1 MKTTINYN
9 GKDVVIEL
17 TNEQL
22 AEAKKQS
29 CHYTDIKT
37 LQDALGYIGE
47 TLEDFNHRTQ
57 FDDDCQ
63 RAAKEL
69 EVIVLAI
76 RQGNELGH
84 EQGDKW
90 YYPYFYSKR
99 SSVGFSCHVCFYD
112 GTASVVG
119 SRLCVESSEK
129 AKYLGTQF
137 IDIYNRYINGG
148 DLKVKEYPSPLLAP
162 KKFDHYTDIKTFD
175 DACACVGIDPKAF
188 HESRKNLSADTYAYE
203 QLKVISKALNG
214 GSHMDYTDTDVYK
227 YFPWFNAVGSSVGFS
242 FDGYDYDGAHSGVG
256 SRLTYKSREIAEY
269 AGKKFLDIYNTYI
282 N

>member
-22 AEAKKQS
+22 AQAKKQS
-29 CHYTDIKT
+29 SHYTDIKT
-37 LQDALGYIGE
+37 FQDALDYIGE
-47 TLEDFNHRTQ
+47 SLEDFNYRTQ

-63 RAAKEL
+63 RAGKEL
-69 EVIVLAI
+69 EVIVLAV
-76 RQGNELGH
+76 RQGNELRH
-84 EQGDKW
+84 EEDDYW

-99 SSVGFSCHVCFYD
+99 SSVGFSYRGADYD
-112 GTASVVG
+112 GTASFVG

-137 IDIYNRYINGG
+137 IDIYDRHINGG
-148 DLKVKEYPSPLLAP
+148 DIQVKQFPSPLLQP
-162 KKFDHYTDIKTFD
+162 KKFEHYTDIKTFD
-175 DACACVGIDPKAF
+175 DACACVGIDPKSF
-188 HESRKNLSADTYAYE
+188 HESRKNLSDDTYAYE

-214 GSHMDYTDTDVYK
+214 GTHMDYTDTDVYK
-227 YFPWFNAVGSSVGFS
+227 YYPYFKAVGSSVGFS
-242 FDGYDYDGAHSGVG
+242 SYDFRCDLTISVVG
-256 SRLTYKSREIAEY
+256 SRLTYKTSDIAEY
-269 AGKKFLDIYNTYI
+269 AGKQFLDIYNKYI

>member
-29 CHYTDIKT
+29 SHYTDIKT
-37 LQDALGYIGE
+37 FQDALDYIGE
-47 TLEDFNHRTQ
+47 SLENFNYRTQ

-63 RAAKEL
+63 RAGKEL
-69 EVIVLAI
+69 EVIVLAV

-84 EQGDKW
+84 EEDDYW

-99 SSVGFSCHVCFYD
+99 SSVGFSYD
-112 GTASVVG
+112 VYLCADSGSGVG

-137 IDIYNRYINGG
+137 TDIYDRMINGG
-148 DLKVKEYPSPLLAP
+148 DIHVKQYPSPLLA
-162 KKFDHYTDIKTFD
+162 KRFFESYTDIKTFD
-175 DACACVGIDPKAF
+175 DACACVGIDPKTF
-188 HESRKNLSADTYAYE
+188 HESRKNLSHDTYAYE

-214 GSHMDYTDTDVYK
+214 GTHMDYTDTDVYK
-227 YFPWFNAVGSSVGFS
+227 YYPYFKALGSSVGFS
-242 FDGYDYDGAHSGVG
+242 YCVCICDSAFSSVG

-269 AGKKFLDIYNTYI
+269 AGKQFLDIYNKYI